1 MKNYLIDRIISNI
14 KMEIIMLNNRIE
26 YREKLIEKM
35 QFEDRYLKKLLD
47 SDMESLKFYLY
58 LNNSLKE
65 E

>member
-1 MKNYLIDRIISNI
+1 MKNYLVDRIISNI

>member
-1 MKNYLIDRIISNI
+1 
-14 KMEIIMLNNRIE
+14 MLNNRIE